1 MKPGGPAF
9 PGPSLETAKQGGSMK
24 DKILIVSGF
33 AKDEKA
39 RQAQVRAVRQ
49 AIEAAL
55 EAMERADE
63 AARKASEERKGDE

>member
-1 MKPGGPAF
+1 V
-9 PGPSLETAKQGGSMK
+9 K
-24 DKILIVSGF
+24 DRILIISGF

-39 RQAQVRAVRQ
+39 RQAQVRAVRR

>member
-1 MKPGGPAF
+1 MRLGGPGK
-9 PGPSLETAKQGGSMK
+9 PGPSLEMVKQGGSMK

-63 AARKASEERKGDE
+63 AAQKASEERKGNE